1 MRKVA
6 CWVLILFMVV
16 FLINPLPSAARGGHG
31 GPPPPGPG
39 GVPNGWWIP
48 WAVIGSVIVLS
59 SLYSNYSSI
68 LNETR
73 TVVIRE
79 ENPMYVQPVATV
91 TPSSTK
97 KLFVYPR
104 QGQSEEQ
111 QAKDRYECHSWAVRQ
126 AQYDPTQVTTDTPDY
141 QLNQIRADYQRAMG
155 ACFDGRGYNM
165 K

>member
-16 FLINPLPSAARGGHG
+16 FLINTLPSAARGGHG

-111 QAKDRYECHSWAVRQ
+111 QAKDRYECHSWAVSQ
-126 AQYDPTQVTTDTPDY
+126 THFDPTQPASGTTDAY
-141 QLNQIRADYQRAMG
+141 LNQMRSDYIRAMT
-155 ACFDGRGYNM
+155 ACLDGRGYTM